1 MKELK
6 TMKAVLT
13 VLWPMGKLCGM
24 YLCVLA
30 VAVLGNMRG
39 AGIGEVLGTLAT
51 TICCAAG
58 GLALFCVGQAA
69 KELLA
74 EVQRGGNREQS
85 KRIPR

>member
-6 TMKAVLT
+6 TMKTVLT

-39 AGIGEVLGTLAT
+39 AGLGEVLGTLAT

-58 GLALFCVGQAA
+58 GLVLFCVGQAA

-74 EVQRGGNREQS
+74 EVQRGGNGEQS

>member
-6 TMKAVLT
+6 TMRAVLK

-39 AGIGEVLGTLAT
+39 AGFGEMLGTLTT

-58 GLALFCVGQAA
+58 GLTLFCVGQAA

-74 EVQRGGNREQS
+74 TLQ
-85 KRIPR
+85 K

>member
-1 MKELK
+1 MKEVK
-6 TMKAVLT
+6 AFKAVLT

-39 AGIGEVLGTLAT
+39 AGLGEVLGTLAT

-58 GLALFCVGQAA
+58 GLVLFCVGQAA

-74 EVQRGGNREQS
+74 EVQRGQR
-85 KRIPR
+85 

>member
-1 MKELK
+1 MK
-6 TMKAVLT
+6 TMKAVLK

-58 GLALFCVGQAA
+58 GLVLFCVGQAA

-85 KRIPR
+85 KRISR

>member
-6 TMKAVLT
+6 TMKAVLK

-39 AGIGEVLGTLAT
+39 AGFGEMLGTLTT

-58 GLALFCVGQAA
+58 GLTLFCVGQAA

-74 EVQRGGNREQS
+74 TLQ
-85 KRIPR
+85 K

>member
-58 GLALFCVGQAA
+58 GLVLFCVGQAA

-74 EVQRGGNREQS
+74 TLQ
-85 KRIPR
+85 K

>member
-1 MKELK
+1 MKEVK
-6 TMKAVLT
+6 AFKAVLT

-39 AGIGEVLGTLAT
+39 AGIAEVLGTLAT

-58 GLALFCVGQAA
+58 GVTLFCVGQAA

-74 EVQRGGNREQS
+74 EVQRVQR
-85 KRIPR
+85 

>member
-1 MKELK
+1 M
-6 TMKAVLT
+6 
-13 VLWPMGKLCGM
+13 WPMGKLCGM

-69 KELLA
+69 KELLT
-74 EVQRGGNREQS
+74 EVQRGGNCEQS

>member
-39 AGIGEVLGTLAT
+39 AGFGEVLGTLTT

-74 EVQRGGNREQS
+74 TLQ
-85 KRIPR
+85 K